1 MNRVDV
7 AAAPPE
13 TTRQKR
19 AAKVERRRDPR
30 IRLYLPVRIRP
41 EDFRLPEE
49 IRPAQN
55 SSENG
60 IYFTTWRDTYY
71 PGMHLRLV
79 YPYVSTD
86 AHGQREIPG
95 EVVRVET
102 LPNLQIGVAV
112 RFRKR

>member
-13 TTRQKR
+13 TAKEKPATRS
-19 AAKVERRRDPR
+19 ERRTDPR

-49 IRPAQN
+49 VRPAQN
-55 SSENG
+55 SSDNG
-60 IYFTTWRDTYY
+60 LYFTTWRDTYY

-79 YPYVSTD
+79 YPYLSTS
-86 AHGQREIPG
+86 AENQRELKA